1 MFISPAIDLI
11 EGRPVRLSQGD
22 YSRLTHYGDDPL
34 AQARLFEDA
43 GLSHLHLVDLEGA
56 KAKAPRNLHVLEEV
70 AKGTGLIIDYGGG
83 MYTTQAVAAAFDAG
97 ASYVTCGSIAV
108 KDRELALSW
117 MERWPGRII
126 LGADSINGRIATA
139 AWSEDSGLD
148 VVGFIKSYEGLG
160 IPWCIATDVSKDG
173 MLSGPGLDL
182 YRSMLSS
189 TSIPLIASGGIST
202 LDDLKTLASMG
213 CAGAIVGKAYYEGRI
228 TLDELKEVEAC
239 WQNA

>member
-22 YSRLTHYGDDPL
+22 YSRLTHYGEDPL
-34 AQARLFEDA
+34 AQARIFEEA
-43 GLSHLHLVDLEGA
+43 GLTHLHLVDLEGA
-56 KAKAPRNLHVLEEV
+56 KAREPRNLDVLEKV
-70 AKGTGLIIDYGGG
+70 AGKTSLIIDYGGG

-97 ASYVTCGSIAV
+97 ASYVTCGSTAV
-108 KDRELALSW
+108 KDRKLALSW

-126 LGADSINGRIATA
+126 LGADSIDGHVATA

-148 VVGFIKSYEGLG
+148 AVDFIKSYEGLG

-182 YRSMLSS
+182 YRRILAA
-189 TSIPLIASGGIST
+189 TAVPLIASGGISS
-202 LDDLKTLASMG
+202 LDDLRALACLG
-213 CAGAIVGKAYYEGRI
+213 CSGAIVGKAYYEGRI
-228 TLDELKEVEAC
+228 TLDELKEAETC
-239 WQNA
+239 WQNV